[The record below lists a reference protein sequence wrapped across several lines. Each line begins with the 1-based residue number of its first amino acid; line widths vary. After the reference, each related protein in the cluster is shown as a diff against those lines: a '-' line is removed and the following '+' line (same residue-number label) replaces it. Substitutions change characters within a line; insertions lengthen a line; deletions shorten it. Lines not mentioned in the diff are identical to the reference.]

1 VAEEKGMI
9 LLDMSNADIVQKFIT
24 ISKQLDAHNSPS
36 PPLSLRGG
44 WGALRKS
51 NATIFRM
58 PACHPIQML
67 FGVKEK

>member
-1 VAEEKGMI
+1 VAEEKGI
-9 LLDMSNADIVQKFIT
+9 GTADMKYADIAQKFIT
-24 ISKQLDAHNSPS
+24 NSKRTDAHNSPS

-51 NATIFRM
+51 NTTIFRM
-58 PACHPIQML
+58 PACHPIQMF